1 MRFNLMV
8 SGGLRIVY
16 GEARNASGTALSIV
30 GEKVGPVHLSS
41 GIQKFN
47 FWTFMYAAFICIAML
62 AGMNFLQAYLLDV
75 NLGIPKTE
83 QGVATGLLALVTEV
97 VAILLIVPFGAL
109 ADRIGRRPLVIG
121 GILFCGLGYG
131 LFPFAT
137 SLNEL
142 IFYRGLFAIGAA
154 SLSAQIPTIG
164 NDYTQER
171 SRGRLFGFTGVM
183 NGLGVIFMS
192 AGLAQIPGF
201 LEERGVA
208 PVSAG
213 MTMFLAAAGLCLLS
227 AIIFWVGL
235 HPGLPET
242 KDQITRLPIGKTLLA
257 GVRAARNPR
266 IILSYLAA
274 FAGRSDNAI
283 KGLFVSVWVLQ
294 VATEAGISQPQAFA
308 HAGKLMGLMGIVTL
322 IWMPVFGIILDKLN
336 RVTGLALAMALA
348 AAGYG
353 SMGII
358 SSPLDNAMLPF
369 FVLLAIGQGSAI
381 IASVTL
387 IGQEA
392 SAAER
397 GTIVATNA
405 WFGAVGILIA
415 TVAGGVLFD
424 AIGPSAPF
432 VMLGGF
438 QALVLL
444 FALLVRFTA
453 PADSV
458 RLTGSE

>member
-1 MRFNLMV
+1 MAV
-8 SGGLRIVY
+8 S
-16 GEARNASGTALSIV
+16 NQ
-30 GEKVGPVHLSS
+30 KVGPVYLAA
-41 GIQKFN
+41 GVQKFN

-75 NLGIPKTE
+75 NLGIPKAE
-83 QGVATGLLALVTEV
+83 QGVATGVLALVTEV

-109 ADRIGRRPLVIG
+109 ADRIGRRPLIIG

-137 SLNEL
+137 SLKEL
-142 IFYRGLFAIGAA
+142 LFYRGLFAIGAA

-192 AGLAQIPGF
+192 AGLAQIPGL
-201 LEERGVA
+201 LEDRGVA
-208 PVSAG
+208 PAAAG
-213 MTMFLAAAGLCLLS
+213 MTMFLAASGLCLLS
-227 AIIFWVGL
+227 AMIFRVGL
-235 HPGLPET
+235 QPGLPQANNASPQVPVT
-242 KDQITRLPIGKTLLA
+242 TTLLA

-294 VATEAGISQPQAFA
+294 VAGQAGVSQPQAFA

-322 IWMPVFGIILDKLN
+322 LWMPIFGSILDRLN

-353 SMGII
+353 SMGTIT
-358 SSPLDNAMLPF
+358 SPLDNSMLPF

-381 IASVTL
+381 IASITL

-392 SAAER
+392 SPTER

-405 WFGAVGILIA
+405 WFGAIGILIA
-415 TVAGGVLFD
+415 TMVGGLLFD
-424 AIGPSAPF
+424 AVGPSAPF
-432 VMLGGF
+432 VMLGAF

-444 FALLVRFTA
+444 FALLVRFRA
-453 PADSV
+453 PSNE
-458 RLTGSE
+458 GNH

>member
-1 MRFNLMV
+1 LAIV
-8 SGGLRIVY
+8 S
-16 GEARNASGTALSIV
+16 
-30 GEKVGPVHLSS
+30 EKVGPVHLSP
-41 GIQKFN
+41 GVRKFN

-75 NLGIPKTE
+75 NLGIPKSE
-83 QGVATGLLALVTEV
+83 QGVATSILALVTEII
-97 VAILLIVPFGAL
+97 ALILIVPFGAL
-109 ADRIGRRPLVIG
+109 ADRIGRRPVIIG

-142 IFYRGLFAIGAA
+142 IIYRAIFAIGAA

-164 NDYTQER
+164 NDYTEER

-192 AGLAQIPGF
+192 AGLAQIPGL
-201 LEERGVA
+201 LEGRGVE

-213 MTMFLAAAGLCLLS
+213 MAMFLAAGGLCVLS
-227 AIIFWVGL
+227 AMIFKVGL
-235 HPGLPET
+235 QPGLPQT
-242 KDQITRLPIGKTLLA
+242 AIKAGKVPLGSTLLA
-257 GVRAARNPR
+257 GLQAMRNPR
-266 IILSYLAA
+266 IVLSYVAA

-294 VATEAGISQPQAFA
+294 VAGDAGVSQPQAFA
-308 HAGKLMGLMGIVTL
+308 HAGKLMGLMGAVTL
-322 IWMPVFGIILDKLN
+322 LWMPIFGVIMDKLN
-336 RVTGLALAMALA
+336 RVNGLALAMALA

-353 SMGII
+353 SMGLI

-397 GTIVATNA
+397 GTVVATNA

-415 TVAGGVLFD
+415 TVVGGVLFD

-432 VMLGGF
+432 VMLGVFQGF
-438 QALVLL
+438 VLL
-444 FALLVRFTA
+444 FALVVRFRSPGNTVSA
-453 PADSV
+453 A
-458 RLTGSE
+458 

>member
-1 MRFNLMV
+1 MGYGPVQHESGVTPGMV
-8 SGGLRIVY
+8 S
-16 GEARNASGTALSIV
+16 
-30 GEKVGPVHLSS
+30 EKVGPVYLSP
-41 GIQKFN
+41 GVRKLN

-62 AGMNFLQAYLLDV
+62 AGMNFMQAYVLDV
-75 NLGIPKTE
+75 NLGIPKSE
-83 QGVATGLLALVTEV
+83 QGFATSLLALVTEI

-109 ADRIGRRPLVIG
+109 ADRIGRRPVAIG

-142 IFYRGLFAIGAA
+142 YIYRAIFAIGAA
-154 SLSAQIPTIG
+154 SLAAQLPTIG
-164 NDYTQER
+164 NDYTEER

-192 AGLAQIPGF
+192 AGLAQIPSL
-201 LEERGVA
+201 LEGRGVA

-213 MTMFLAAAGLCLLS
+213 IVMFVAAGGLCVLS
-227 AIIFWVGL
+227 AMIFKVGL
-235 HPGLPET
+235 QLGVPET
-242 KDQITRLPIGKTLLA
+242 PTESARAPLAKTLLA
-257 GVRAARNPR
+257 GMRAAHNPR
-266 IILSYLAA
+266 IVLSYLAA

-283 KGLFVSVWVLQ
+283 KGLFISVWVLQ
-294 VATEAGISQPQAFA
+294 VAADAGLSQPQAFA
-308 HAGKLMGLMGIVTL
+308 QAGKLMGLMGAVTL
-322 IWMPVFGIILDKLN
+322 LWMPIFGIILDKLN

-353 SMGII
+353 SMGLI

-369 FVLLAIGQGSAI
+369 FALLAVGQGSAI

-405 WFGAVGILIA
+405 WFGAIGILIA
-415 TVAGGVLFD
+415 TMVGGVLFD
-424 AIGPSAPF
+424 LIGPSAPF
-432 VMLGGF
+432 VMLGAF
-438 QALVLL
+438 QAIVLV
-444 FALLVRFTA
+444 FALV
-453 PADSV
+453 V
-458 RLTGSE
+458 RLRAPGDTVSAA

>member
-1 MRFNLMV
+1 
-8 SGGLRIVY
+8 
-16 GEARNASGTALSIV
+16 
-30 GEKVGPVHLSS
+30 
-41 GIQKFN
+41 
-47 FWTFMYAAFICIAML
+47 MYAAFICIAML

-75 NLGIPKTE
+75 NLGIPKDE
-83 QGVATGLLALVTEV
+83 QGVATSILALVTEII
-97 VAILLIVPFGAL
+97 ALILIVPFGAL
-109 ADRIGRRPLVIG
+109 ADRIGRRPVIIG

-142 IFYRGLFAIGAA
+142 VIYRAIFAIGAA

-192 AGLAQIPGF
+192 AGLAQIPGL
-201 LEERGVA
+201 LEGRGVA

-213 MTMFLAAAGLCLLS
+213 MAMFLAASGLCVLSAVIFRAGLQLG
-227 AIIFWVGL
+227 I
-235 HPGLPET
+235 PENVAQT
-242 KDQITRLPIGKTLLA
+242 EKVPLGRTLLA
-257 GVRAARNPR
+257 GLRAMRNPR
-266 IILSYLAA
+266 IVLSYVAA

-294 VATEAGISQPQAFA
+294 VAGEAGVSQPQAFA
-308 HAGKLMGLMGIVTL
+308 HAGKLMGLMGAVTL
-322 IWMPVFGIILDKLN
+322 LWMPIFGVILDKMN
-336 RVTGLALAMALA
+336 RVTGLALAMGLA

-353 SMGII
+353 SMGLIT
-358 SSPLDNAMLPF
+358 SPLDNAMLPF

-392 SAAER
+392 SAADR
-397 GTIVATNA
+397 GTVVATNA
-405 WFGAVGILIA
+405 WFGAIGILIA
-415 TVAGGVLFD
+415 TVVGGVLFD
-424 AIGPSAPF
+424 IVGPSAPF
-432 VMLGGF
+432 VMLGVF
-438 QALVLL
+438 QAFVLV
-444 FALLVRFTA
+444 FAIVVR
-453 PADSV
+453 V
-458 RLTGSE
+458 RNPGDTVSAQR

>member
-1 MRFNLMV
+1 
-8 SGGLRIVY
+8 
-16 GEARNASGTALSIV
+16 
-30 GEKVGPVHLSS
+30 
-41 GIQKFN
+41 
-47 FWTFMYAAFICIAML
+47 MYAAFICIAML

-75 NLGIPKTE
+75 NLGMPKGE
-83 QGVATGLLALVTEV
+83 QGVATSILALTTEI
-97 VAILLIVPFGAL
+97 VALILIVPFGAL

-137 SLNEL
+137 SLTEL
-142 IFYRGLFAIGAA
+142 VVYRGIFAIGAA
-154 SLSAQIPTIG
+154 SLSAQIPTVG
-164 NDYTQER
+164 NDYTEDR

-192 AGLAQIPGF
+192 AGLAQIPGL
-201 LEERGVA
+201 LEGRGVM

-213 MTMFLAAAGLCLLS
+213 MVMFLAASGLCVLS
-227 AIIFWVGL
+227 AMIFRIGL
-235 HPGLPET
+235 QPGLPEAVGT
-242 KDQITRLPIGKTLLA
+242 PHKEPAVKTLLA
-257 GVRAARNPR
+257 GIRAARNPR
-266 IILSYLAA
+266 IVLSYLGA

-294 VATEAGISQPQAFA
+294 VAAQTDISQPQAFA
-308 HAGKLMGLMGIVTL
+308 HAGKLMGLMGAVTL
-322 IWMPVFGIILDKLN
+322 LWMPIFGIIMDKLN
-336 RVTGLALAMALA
+336 RVTGLALAMGLA

-358 SSPLDNAMLPF
+358 SSPLDNASLPF

-397 GTIVATNA
+397 GTVVATNA
-405 WFGAVGILIA
+405 WFGAIGILIA
-415 TVAGGVLFD
+415 TVLGGVLFD
-424 AIGPSAPF
+424 AVGPSAPF
-432 VMLGGF
+432 VMLGAF
-438 QALVLL
+438 QGVVLL
-444 FALLVRFTA
+444 FAIYVRVRA
-453 PADSV
+453 PGD
-458 RLTGSE
+458 

>member
-1 MRFNLMV
+1 MV
-8 SGGLRIVY
+8 
-16 GEARNASGTALSIV
+16 N
-30 GEKVGPVHLSS
+30 EKVGPVYLSPGVS
-41 GIQKFN
+41 KFN

-75 NLGIPKTE
+75 NLGIPKSE
-83 QGVATGLLALVTEV
+83 QGVATGILALVTEV
-97 VAILLIVPFGAL
+97 VAIILIVPFGAL
-109 ADRIGRRPLVIG
+109 ADRIGRRPVIIG

-137 SLNEL
+137 TLNEL
-142 IFYRGLFAIGAA
+142 IVYRGIFAIGAA
-154 SLSAQIPTIG
+154 SLSAQVPTIG
-164 NDYTQER
+164 NDYTQNR
-171 SRGRLFGFTGVM
+171 SRGRLFGFSGVM

-192 AGLAQIPGF
+192 AGLAQIPGL
-201 LEERGVA
+201 LEGRGVEPVPA
-208 PVSAG
+208 GMVMFFAASGLCVLSAMVFRAGLQQGLPDGIDSTDKSPQVSAG
-213 MTMFLAAAGLCLLS
+213 TTILAGL
-227 AIIFWVGL
+227 
-235 HPGLPET
+235 
-242 KDQITRLPIGKTLLA
+242 
-257 GVRAARNPR
+257 RAARNPR
-266 IILSYLAA
+266 IVLSYLGA

-294 VATEAGISQPQAFA
+294 VASEAGISQPQAFA
-308 HAGKLMGLMGIVTL
+308 HAGKLMGLMGAVTL
-322 IWMPVFGIILDKLN
+322 IWMPIFGFILDKLN
-336 RVTGLALAMALA
+336 RVTGLAVAMGLA
-348 AAGYG
+348 AAGYA

-405 WFGAVGILIA
+405 WFGAIGILVA
-415 TVAGGVLFD
+415 TIVGGILFD
-424 AIGPSAPF
+424 AVGPSAPF

-438 QALVLL
+438 QAFVLIV
-444 FALLVRFTA
+444 ALI
-453 PADSV
+453 V
-458 RLTGSE
+458 RLRAPGDDVAKSG

>member
-1 MRFNLMV
+1 MV
-8 SGGLRIVY
+8 
-16 GEARNASGTALSIV
+16 N
-30 GEKVGPVHLSS
+30 EKVGPVHLSP
-41 GIQKFN
+41 GVRKFN

-75 NLGIPKTE
+75 NLGIPKSE
-83 QGVATGLLALVTEV
+83 QGVATSILALVTEI

-137 SLNEL
+137 TLNEL
-142 IFYRGLFAIGAA
+142 IVYRGIFAIGAA
-154 SLSAQIPTIG
+154 SLSAMIPTIG
-164 NDYTQER
+164 NDYTEDR

-192 AGLAQIPGF
+192 AGLAQIPGL
-201 LEERGVA
+201 LEGRGVA
-208 PVSAG
+208 PISAG
-213 MTMFLAAAGLCLLS
+213 MVMFLAASGLCVLS
-227 AIIFWVGL
+227 AMIFSVGL
-235 HPGLPET
+235 QPGIPEAARDT
-242 KDQITRLPIGKTLLA
+242 AQAPKASVRNTLLA
-257 GVRAARNPR
+257 GLVAARNPR
-266 IILSYLAA
+266 IVLSYLAA

-294 VATEAGISQPQAFA
+294 VAAEAGMSQPQAFA
-308 HAGKLMGLMGIVTL
+308 HAGKLMGLMGAVTL
-322 IWMPVFGIILDKLN
+322 LWMPVFGFILDKLN
-336 RVTGLALAMALA
+336 RVTGMALAMGLA

-358 SSPLDNAMLPF
+358 SSPLDNAMLPYF
-369 FVLLAIGQGSAI
+369 ALLAIGQGSAI

-405 WFGAVGILIA
+405 WFGAIGILIA

-424 AIGPSAPF
+424 AVGPSAPF
-432 VMLGGF
+432 VMLGVF
-438 QALVLL
+438 QAFVLL
-444 FALLVRFTA
+444 FALV
-453 PADSV
+453 V
-458 RLTGSE
+458 RLRAPGNPAGSAG

>member
-1 MRFNLMV
+1 LDAV
-8 SGGLRIVY
+8 S
-16 GEARNASGTALSIV
+16 
-30 GEKVGPVHLSS
+30 EKVGPIYLSP
-41 GIQKFN
+41 GVRKFN

-75 NLGIPKTE
+75 NLGMPKDE
-83 QGVATGLLALVTEV
+83 QGVATSVLALVTEV
-97 VAILLIVPFGAL
+97 VAIILIVPFGAL

-142 IFYRGLFAIGAA
+142 LVYRGIFAIGAA

-164 NDYTQER
+164 NDYTQDR

-192 AGLAQIPGF
+192 AGLAQIPGL
-201 LEERGVA
+201 LEGRGVA

-213 MTMFLAAAGLCLLS
+213 MVMFFAASGLCVLSAMIFRVGLQPGSPGEVGHSSQPASMGKTVLAGL
-227 AIIFWVGL
+227 
-235 HPGLPET
+235 
-242 KDQITRLPIGKTLLA
+242 
-257 GVRAARNPR
+257 RAARNPR
-266 IILSYLAA
+266 ITLSYLAA

-294 VATEAGISQPQAFA
+294 VSAEAGVSQPQAFA
-308 HAGKLMGLMGIVTL
+308 HAGKLMGLMGAVTL
-322 IWMPVFGIILDKLN
+322 LWMPIFGIILDKLN

-358 SSPLDNAMLPF
+358 TSPLDNAMLPF

-392 SAAER
+392 SAKER

-405 WFGAVGILIA
+405 WFGAIGILIA

-432 VMLGGF
+432 VMLGVF
-438 QALVLL
+438 QAIVLV
-444 FALLVRFTA
+444 FSVV
-453 PADSV
+453 V
-458 RLTGSE
+458 RLRAPGDTIGSA

>member
-1 MRFNLMV
+1 MPNTV
-8 SGGLRIVY
+8 S
-16 GEARNASGTALSIV
+16 
-30 GEKVGPVHLSS
+30 EKVGPIYLSP
-41 GIQKFN
+41 GVRKFN
-47 FWTFMYAAFICIAML
+47 FWTFMYASFICIAML

-75 NLGIPKTE
+75 NLGIPKDE
-83 QGVATGLLALVTEV
+83 QGVATGMLALITEL

-131 LFPFAT
+131 LFPFAS

-142 IFYRGLFAIGAA
+142 IVYRGIFAIGAA
-154 SLSAQIPTIG
+154 SLSAQIPTVG
-164 NDYTQER
+164 KDYTEER
-171 SRGRLFGFTGVM
+171 SRGRLFGFSGVM

-192 AGLAQIPGF
+192 VGLAQIPGL
-201 LEERGVA
+201 LEGRGVA

-213 MTMFLAAAGLCLLS
+213 TAMFLAASGLCVLS
-227 AIIFWVGL
+227 AMIFRVGL
-235 HPGLPET
+235 QPGLPDSD
-242 KDQITRLPIGKTLLA
+242 DQSPNIPMTTTLLA
-257 GVRAARNPR
+257 GLRAASNPR
-266 IILSYLAA
+266 IILSYLGA

-294 VATEAGISQPQAFA
+294 VAAEAGVSQPQAFA
-308 HAGKLMGLMGIVTL
+308 HAGKLMGLMGAVTL
-322 IWMPVFGIILDKLN
+322 LWMPVFGFILDKLN
-336 RVTGLALAMALA
+336 RVTGLALAMGLA

-353 SMGII
+353 SMGVIT
-358 SSPLDNAMLPF
+358 SPLDNAMLPF

-392 SAAER
+392 SPKER
-397 GTIVATNA
+397 GTVVATNA

-424 AIGPSAPF
+424 VAGPSAPF
-432 VMLGGF
+432 VMLGAF
-438 QALVLL
+438 QAMVLI
-444 FALLVRFTA
+444 FAVV
-453 PADSV
+453 V
-458 RLTGSE
+458 RLRAPGEIATSSGRSN